1 MRRDCVHKTFNLNIC
16 VKLQKTSETSKSFEN
31 NILSRAIQTAFE
43 INIKQFFNTVV
54 GTSSHMLG
62 NKKVKHIMFH
72 RGFYEITSKASNFQE
87 HAKFPSTIITI
98 VSQKDLRIT
107 NAISGQKTIHVMDGR
122 VCYN

>member
-1 MRRDCVHKTFNLNIC
+1 
-16 VKLQKTSETSKSFEN
+16 
-31 NILSRAIQTAFE
+31 
-43 INIKQFFNTVV
+43 
-54 GTSSHMLG
+54 MLG

-72 RGFYEITSKASNFQE
+72 CRFYEITSKASNFQE
-87 HAKFPSTIITI
+87 HAKFSSTIITI